1 MAFNTKE
8 QEIIRYGLQNGK
20 TKEEVTQAITNYRSG
35 VVTQPKPQNQE
46 EPFNLAKET
55 IKGLPK
61 AAAQILVDP
70 AVKFGV
76 SALASPI
83 DLARQT
89 MGKDP
94 LSGQFPL
101 PSGDMSKTI
110 QSDFTDKATQV
121 AEGNMSPIGATAGT
135 VLDTVLGGADVLGA
149 EQLAKGGVQLVKS
162 GANLAKE
169 TIAPSLNKITET
181 GTKVVSDI
189 LPKSPEIMNRVAR
202 LTPKQANDFKRIAGK
217 SQGEYL
223 VETGNFGSPDKIITT
238 EAEKFL
244 TSKKDVDSALESLQG
259 NFQDGSVKDALSGLL
274 ERAKATSGE
283 NIKSPYLK
291 TVEDLIAKHDAEG
304 LTMSEINQAKRLYER
319 NVKLGYTKMT
329 NPKEVEL
336 ATNIDNALREWQVSK
351 AKELGFD
358 NIAEM
363 NKQTQISK
371 NLIDSLGKQLVGQEQ
386 INSMGLTDWIMLSG
400 GDTTSVAGLLTKKL
414 FSNKTIQSKIAKML
428 SRVEVKSPV
437 KPVLNSSKLAQ
448 PQLSEKLPI
457 PSQSNIK
464 INKNT
469 APISNKSNRIIDN
482 SVPQKKGMLQKIV
495 DKYNELPNKQG
506 GFVKLPMS
514 KKVVKAIDEMTK
526 KEIYDL
532 DKYLENSLKTGE
544 TNKGMEKSLE
554 LIMDKF
560 EISPDLSVA
569 QIKARL
575 KKLMDNT
582 KTR

>member
-8 QEIIRYGLQNGK
+8 QEIIKYGLQNGK

-35 VVTQPKPQNQE
+35 VVTQPKPQTQE

-94 LSGQFPL
+94 MSGQFPL

-244 TSKKDVDSALESLQG
+244 TSKKDVDTALEGLKG

-274 ERAKATSGE
+274 ERAKSTSGE

-291 TVEDLIAKHDAEG
+291 TVEDLIAKHDTQG
-304 LTMSEINQAKRLYER
+304 LTMSEINEAKRLYER
-319 NVKLGYTKMT
+319 NVKLGYTKML

-336 ATNIDNALREWQVSK
+336 ATNIDTALREWQVSK

-414 FSNKTIQSKIAKML
+414 FSNKSIQSKIAKML
-428 SRVEVKSPV
+428 SSGDVKLPV
-437 KPVLNSSKLAQ
+437 KPVLNSSKLPQ
-448 PQLSEKLPI
+448 PQQLEKLPI
-457 PSQSNIK
+457 SSQIKVKASN
-464 INKNT
+464 T
-469 APISNKSNRIIDN
+469 DTISNTSKRTIKET
-482 SVPQKKGMLQKIV
+482 VPQKDGTIQKLINSY
-495 DKYNELPNKQG
+495 KALPNKQG
-506 GFVKLPMS
+506 GFVRLPFS
-514 KKVVKAIDEMTK
+514 NKIVKAIDEMTK

-532 DKYLENSLKTGE
+532 DKYLGNSLKTGE
-544 TNKGMEKSLE
+544 TNKGMEKTLD
-554 LIMDKF
+554 LIMEKF
-560 EISPDLSVA
+560 EISPDLSVT
-569 QIKARL
+569 QIRTKLR
-575 KKLMDNT
+575 KLMDNT

>member
-1 MAFNTKE
+1 MACNTKE

-35 VVTQPKPQNQE
+35 VVTQPKPQTQE

-61 AAAQILVDP
+61 AATQILVDP

-244 TSKKDVDSALESLQG
+244 TSKKDVDTALEGLKG

-274 ERAKATSGE
+274 ERAKSTSGE

-291 TVEDLIAKHDAEG
+291 TVEDLIAKHDTQG
-304 LTMSEINQAKRLYER
+304 LTMSEINEAKRLYER
-319 NVKLGYTKMT
+319 NVKLGYTKML

-336 ATNIDNALREWQVSK
+336 ATNIDTALREWQVSK

-414 FSNKTIQSKIAKML
+414 FSNKSIQSKIAKML
-428 SRVEVKSPV
+428 SSGDVKLPV
-437 KPVLNSSKLAQ
+437 KPVLNSSKLPQ
-448 PQLSEKLPI
+448 PQQLEKLPI
-457 PSQSNIK
+457 SSQIKVKASN
-464 INKNT
+464 T
-469 APISNKSNRIIDN
+469 DTISNTSKRTIKET
-482 SVPQKKGMLQKIV
+482 VPQKEGTIQKLINSY
-495 DKYNELPNKQG
+495 KALPNKQG
-506 GFVKLPMS
+506 GFVRLPFS
-514 KKVVKAIDEMTK
+514 NKIVKAIDEMTK

-532 DKYLENSLKTGE
+532 DKYLGNSLKTGE
-544 TNKGMEKSLE
+544 TNKGMEKTLD
-554 LIMDKF
+554 LIMEKF

-569 QIKARL
+569 QIRTKLR
-575 KKLMDNT
+575 KLMDNT

>member
-244 TSKKDVDSALESLQG
+244 TSKKDVDTALEGLKG
-259 NFQDGSVKDALSGLL
+259 NFQDGSIKDALSGLL
-274 ERAKATSGE
+274 ERAKSTSGE

-291 TVEDLIAKHDAEG
+291 TVEDLIAKHDTQG
-304 LTMSEINQAKRLYER
+304 LTMSEINEAKRLYER
-319 NVKLGYTKMT
+319 NVKLGYTKML

-336 ATNIDNALREWQVSK
+336 ATNIDTALREWQVSK

-414 FSNKTIQSKIAKML
+414 FSNKSIQSKIAKML
-428 SRVEVKSPV
+428 SSGDVKLPV
-437 KPVLNSSKLAQ
+437 KPVLNSSKLPQ
-448 PQLSEKLPI
+448 PQQLEKLPI
-457 PSQSNIK
+457 SSQIKVKASN
-464 INKNT
+464 T
-469 APISNKSNRIIDN
+469 DTISNTSKRTIKET
-482 SVPQKKGMLQKIV
+482 VPQKEGTIQKLINSY
-495 DKYNELPNKQG
+495 KALPNKQG
-506 GFVKLPMS
+506 GFVRLPFS
-514 KKVVKAIDEMTK
+514 NKIVKAIDEMTK

-532 DKYLENSLKTGE
+532 DKYLGNSLKTGE
-544 TNKGMEKSLE
+544 TNKGMEKTLD
-554 LIMDKF
+554 LIMEKF

-569 QIKARL
+569 QIRTKLR
-575 KKLMDNT
+575 KLMDNT